1 LRTATAAGRTSAV
14 GTAARWRQAVDG
26 AWAVP
31 AAREGTLGS
40 CFILVGSLTPAFLPS
55 ENVFDHV
62 WLLRELQH
70 GVGRVLSTAVLLLG
84 VLILLRAWLCLHP
97 RDDGVDVSRATL
109 TLWVLPLVLAPPLF
123 SSDAYS
129 YAAQG
134 RIVHQGFD
142 PYTVGPGLIGGEF
155 AEQVDPLWRSTPAP
169 YGPLALQ
176 IQRAVVDLMG
186 NNPYASAVGMR
197 LPAIAALV
205 VIATLLPRIATA
217 LGRDPRFALWLGV
230 LNPLTVLHL
239 LGGAHNDVIM
249 IALVVVALW
258 LATQRR
264 LVLASLAVALASAVK
279 QPALLAVV
287 AVGLLCA
294 PAVPR
299 SRQGAWTRE
308 RVVHVATATA
318 VALVGFAAIT
328 AATGLGYGWI
338 GAMYVPGAVRTYL
351 APSTGVGSLLELLLR
366 LTGHQMGAGLAVP
379 VMRVVGLLAGALV
392 VGWLVLRRA
401 PRQPVTV
408 LVLMFLDIVVF
419 APSLHPWYV
428 LWGGLLLGL
437 STVDRTRLRVATWIT
452 ALFACYGVI
461 DFAVDN
467 GLVAFGVSGGLALL
481 WVATG
486 HDREL
491 VHLGDPTRPHR
502 TRPDQPHSSV
512 PFSVRGAGSIAV
524 LEALSESWALRG
536 TTSSGPDADLPTPA
550 AQPEAS
556 VPTRGQV
563 RHRATAARRPVRS

>member
-1 LRTATAAGRTSAV
+1 MTATAAFRAPEV
-14 GTAARWRQAVDG
+14 GTAARWREAVVG

-31 AAREGTLGS
+31 AVRAGTLGS
-40 CFILVGSLTPAFLPS
+40 CLILVGSLTPAFLPAG
-55 ENVFDHV
+55 NAFDHV

-70 GVGRVLSTAVLLLG
+70 GAGRVLATAVLLFG
-84 VLILLRAWLCLHP
+84 VLILLWAWLRLHP

-109 TLWVLPLVLAPPLF
+109 ALWGLPLLLAPPLF

-134 RIVHQGFD
+134 QIVHLGLD
-142 PYTVGPGLIGGEF
+142 PYAVGPGLLGGQF
-155 AEQVDPLWRSTPAP
+155 AEQVDPLWYWTPAP

-176 IQRAVVDLMG
+176 IQHAVVDLMG
-186 NNPYASAVGMR
+186 SNPYASAVGMR

-217 LGRDPRFALWLGV
+217 LGRDPRLALWLGV

-249 IALVVVALW
+249 IALVIVALW

-264 LVLASLAVALASAVK
+264 LVLASLAVALAAAVK
-279 QPALLAVV
+279 QPALVAVV
-287 AVGLLCA
+287 TVGLLCA
-294 PAVPR
+294 PTPPR
-299 SRQGAWTRE
+299 SRQGAWTRQ
-308 RVVHVATATA
+308 RLVHVATASA
-318 VALVGFAAIT
+318 VALGGFAVIT
-328 AATGLGYGWI
+328 AATGLGYGWLNE
-338 GAMYVPGAVRTYL
+338 MRVPGDVRTYL

-366 LTGHQMGAGLAVP
+366 LTGHQAGAGFAVP
-379 VMRVVGLLAGALV
+379 VMRVVGLLACALV
-392 VGWLVLRRA
+392 VGCLVLRRA

-408 LVLMFLDIVVF
+408 LVLIFLAIVVS
-419 APSLHPWYV
+419 APTLHPWYV

-437 STVDRTRLRVATWIT
+437 TAVDRARLRAATWLT

-461 DFAVDN
+461 DFAAHN

-491 VHLGDPTRPHR
+491 VHLGDPRRPHR
-502 TRPDQPHSSV
+502 TRAQPVHSSV
-512 PFSVRGAGSIAV
+512 RMSVPGAGSDAV
-524 LEALSESWALRG
+524 LDSLSESSTLRG
-536 TTSSGPDADLPTPA
+536 TTSSGPNADVRAPATPLGA
-550 AQPEAS
+550 AAS
-556 VPTRGQV
+556 V
-563 RHRATAARRPVRS
+563 RHGDRSGTA